1 MHMYVIGMD
10 GGGTKTEGVLVGREG
25 HVLAR
30 HTTGPSNPNDCGP
43 ETSVR
48 VIAGLAQEL
57 AESAG
62 VPLTACF
69 LFAGIAG
76 SLNHKEDMAARLEG
90 LCGGRVAVDSD
101 MVNLLSAELADRDG
115 ACVISGTGSACFLR
129 MGGELTRIG
138 GWGYLLDSAGS
149 GYDIGRQALEA
160 ALRAYDGRGP
170 ETVLTAHLAER
181 LGAPVQNTLSRLYG
195 EGRPLIA
202 SLAPVV
208 FEAAAD
214 GDAIAGAILD
224 RNAVALAEM
233 ITTAWQW
240 YRAGRGMTSSD
251 EPSMPVA
258 LDGGVF
264 RRSDPLLRTAV
275 LGHIPPDVPVELFLA
290 THPVIWGAVS
300 EGMRRDGWSEADI
313 RVAEPTF
320 LHDLASA
327 RPIDPIS

>member
-1 MHMYVIGMD
+1 MHMYGIGLD
-10 GGGTKTEGVLVGREG
+10 GGGTKTEGVLVDREG

-30 HTTGPSNPNDCGP
+30 RVVGPSNPNDCGV

-48 VIAGLAQEL
+48 VIAGLAREL
-57 AESAG
+57 AEMAG

-76 SLNHKEDMAARLEG
+76 SLNHKEDLMMRLET

-129 MGGELTRIG
+129 LGGELTRIG

-149 GYDIGRQALEA
+149 GYDMGRQALEA

-170 ETVLTAHLAER
+170 ETALTADLAER
-181 LGAPVQNTLSRLYG
+181 LGAPVQDALSRLYG

-202 SLAPVV
+202 SLAPAV

-214 GDAIAGAILD
+214 GDAVAGAILD
-224 RNAVALAEM
+224 RNAAALAEI
-233 ITTAWQW
+233 ITTAWRL
-240 YRAGRGMTSSD
+240 YRTGQGTTSPV
-251 EPSMPVA
+251 ERPMPVA
-258 LDGGVF
+258 LDGGAF

-275 LGHIPPDVPVELFLA
+275 LGHIPPDVPVELALA
-290 THPVIWGAVS
+290 VHPVIWGAVS

-313 RVAEPTF
+313 RAAEPTF
-320 LHDLASA
+320 LQDLGN
-327 RPIDPIS
+327 R